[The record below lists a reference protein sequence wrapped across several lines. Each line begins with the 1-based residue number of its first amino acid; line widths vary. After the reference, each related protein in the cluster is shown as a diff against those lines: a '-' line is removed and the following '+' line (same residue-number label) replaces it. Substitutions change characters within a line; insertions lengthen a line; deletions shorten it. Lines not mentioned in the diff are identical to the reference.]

1 MERRL
6 AAILAADVVG
16 YSRLMGEDEVGTL
29 TALKAHREELIGPR
43 ITARRGRIVK
53 LIGDGILAEFPSAVE
68 AVECAAEIQEAM
80 AERNADL
87 PGDRQ
92 LTFRIGINLGDV
104 VVEGD
109 DIYGDGVNIA
119 ARLEG
124 IAIPGGICIAR
135 NVFNQVKGKVDLEF
149 DDLGAQQVK
158 NIAEPVHVFQV
169 SGLGFAAPGDT
180 STSPTGAVDLRDKP
194 SIAVLP
200 FDNMGGDPD
209 QEYFADGI
217 TEDIITEL
225 ARFQNLLVI
234 ARNSAFTYKGKA
246 VRVQDVGRDLG
257 VNYVVEGSI
266 RKAGNRVRL
275 TVQLVEAAT
284 GNHVWA
290 ERYDRDL
297 TDIFELQDE
306 LTRTIVAT
314 LPRRLESADAERI
327 RRKPPS
333 NMGVYD
339 RVLRA
344 KLCHHRGSREDN
356 AEGLRLLDQAIELD
370 PEYASAYAWKAC
382 TLGQAWHRG
391 YREQTDEL
399 WMEMWNLTRKGASLD
414 ENDLECIRILCE
426 FGIEEGRLD
435 EAQIYNDKALRLTPN
450 DPRIVAQRGE
460 LLTWLGQ
467 PEDGLEWVE
476 KAMQLDPYDAD
487 AWTHLLGRALFGAR
501 RYEEAIGAFKRVP
514 NLQFGHRVYLAACY
528 GQLDRSEEAE
538 SQAAHILEL
547 KPDFTAKSFAKSLF
561 YKDQADRDH
570 LFEGLRKASLPA
582 E

>member
-16 YSRLMGEDEVGTL
+16 YSRLMGEDEAGTL
-29 TALKAHREELIGPR
+29 AALKAHREELIGPR
-43 ITARRGRIVK
+43 IAARRGRIVK
-53 LIGDGILAEFPSAVE
+53 LIGDGILAEFASAVE
-68 AVECAAEIQEAM
+68 AVECAVEIQKAM

-87 PGDRQ
+87 PGERQ
-92 LTFRIGINLGDV
+92 LAFRIGINLGDV

-109 DIYGDGVNIA
+109 DLYGDGVNIA

-124 IAIPGGICIAR
+124 LANPGGICIAR
-135 NVFNQVKGKVDLEF
+135 NVFNQVKGKVDFEF
-149 DDLGAQQVK
+149 EDLGAQQVK

-169 SGLGFAAPGDT
+169 CGLGFAAPGDT
-180 STSPTGAVDLRDKP
+180 STSAIGAVDLRDKP

-200 FDNMGGDPD
+200 FTNMGGDPD

-225 ARFQNLLVI
+225 ARYQNLLVI
-234 ARNSAFTYKGKA
+234 ARNSAFTYKGRA
-246 VRVQDVGRDLG
+246 VRVQDVGRQLG
-257 VNYVVEGSI
+257 VDYVAEGSI
-266 RKAGNRVRL
+266 RKAGNRVRV

-290 ERYDRDL
+290 ERYDREL

-306 LTRTIVAT
+306 LTQTIVAT
-314 LPRRLESADAERI
+314 LPRRLESADVERV

-333 NMGVYD
+333 DIGVYD

-356 AEGLRLLDQAIELD
+356 TEAIQLLDQAIELD
-370 PEYASAYAWKAC
+370 PEYAPAYAWKAC

-399 WMEMWNLTRKGASLD
+399 WVEMWNLTRKGASLD
-414 ENDLECIRILCE
+414 ENDIECVRILCE
-426 FGIEEGRLD
+426 FAIEENRLD
-435 EAQIYNDKALRLTPN
+435 EAQIYNDKALRLNPN
-450 DPRIVAQRGE
+450 DPRLVAQRGE

-487 AWTHLLGRALFGAR
+487 AWVHLLGRALFGAR

-514 NLQFGHRVYLAACY
+514 RPQYGHYAYLAACY
-528 GQLDRSEEAE
+528 GQLDRNEEAKAE
-538 SQAAHILEL
+538 AAQVLVM
-547 KPDFTAKSFAKSLF
+547 KPDLTAKSFAEALF
-561 YKDQADRDH
+561 YKNQADRDH
-570 LFEGLRKASLPA
+570 IFEGLRKAGLPA